1 MVLVAHRFISI
12 AVKFYSIRFSAYLSK
27 AKNNFGQMAIPG
39 LLKLRMKNKSLK
51 FEATEKILLEKK
63 IFRIL

>member
-27 AKNNFGQMAIPG
+27 AKNNFGRMALPG
-39 LLKLRMKNKSLK
+39 H
-51 FEATEKILLEKK
+51 LEYP
-63 IFRIL
+63 IANRIYKVS

>member
-27 AKNNFGQMAIPG
+27 AKNNFGQMALPG
-39 LLKLRMKNKSLK
+39 HLKYSIAERVFKVS
-51 FEATEKILLEKK
+51 
-63 IFRIL
+63 